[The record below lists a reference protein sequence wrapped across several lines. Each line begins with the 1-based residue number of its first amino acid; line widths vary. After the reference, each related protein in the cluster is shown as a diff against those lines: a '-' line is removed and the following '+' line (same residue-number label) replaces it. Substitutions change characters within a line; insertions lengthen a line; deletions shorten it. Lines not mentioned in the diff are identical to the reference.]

1 MSDFTNKNI
10 MSNGSIEQI
19 SDEQLKQ
26 FKSDADI
33 WNAGEKDRLLDDL
46 RVIRN
51 KLLAECDLTQM
62 ADISDSRMDNLTKGK
77 WQVYREELRDI
88 TNGLDTVDNINN
100 VPLPTNIGMLTGP
113 LIPFDIQSDF
123 TNRQTFV

>member
-51 KLLAECDLTQM
+51 KLLAECDWTQM
-62 ADISDSRMDNLTKGK
+62 ADISDSRMDNLTKCK

-88 TNGLDTVDNINN
+88 TNGLDTVDKINN
-100 VPLPTNIGMLTGP
+100 VTWPTKP
-113 LIPFDIQSDF
+113 S
-123 TNRQTFV
+123 

>member
-26 FKSDADI
+26 FKSDADT

-51 KLLAECDLTQM
+51 KLLAECDWTQ
-62 ADISDSRMDNLTKGK
+62 SRDVTLTKDTDWK
-77 WQVYREELRDI
+77 TYRQSLRDI
-88 TNGLDTVDNINN
+88 TNGLDTVDKINN
-100 VPLPTNIGMLTGP
+100 VTWPTSP
-113 LIPFDIQSDF
+113 KEPS
-123 TNRQTFV
+123 

>member
-46 RVIRN
+46 
-51 KLLAECDLTQM
+51 
-62 ADISDSRMDNLTKGK
+62 
-77 WQVYREELRDI
+77 
-88 TNGLDTVDNINN
+88 
-100 VPLPTNIGMLTGP
+100 
-113 LIPFDIQSDF
+113 
-123 TNRQTFV
+123 